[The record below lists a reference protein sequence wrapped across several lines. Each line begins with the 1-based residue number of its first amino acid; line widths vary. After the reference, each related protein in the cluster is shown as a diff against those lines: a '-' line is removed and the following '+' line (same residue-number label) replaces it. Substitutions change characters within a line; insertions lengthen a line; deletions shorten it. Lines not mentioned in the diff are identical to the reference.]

1 MVLLIQFRTDQSG
14 WHEIKSVYEATDL
27 PQVEFV
33 ILNAGNHKTTAEDML
48 HFADKADLV
57 LLGGV
62 GESGYE
68 ATSDKKKEA
77 FIDAKEKM
85 QNVLP
90 ALAESGIPTLG
101 LCFGHQLIAD
111 TLGGSVT
118 KDDELA
124 ETGVAEIHLTDAG
137 KEDKLFADMDDCF
150 GAIVGHKVSVT
161 ELPDNSTLLARSDTC
176 PIQAFRYEKNIYGF
190 QFHPELDKQGLADR
204 LDMYPEYKNNQIINN
219 TDKAVTADSIARRA
233 VEVFVD

>member
-14 WHEIKSVYEATDL
+14 WHEIKSVYEATEL
-27 PQVEFV
+27 PQDEFA
-33 ILNAGNHKTTAEDML
+33 ILNAGNDATTAEDML

-68 ATSDKKKEA
+68 ATSGKKKEA
-77 FIDAKEKM
+77 FIAAKEKM

-90 ALAESGIPTLG
+90 TLAESNTPTLG

-111 TLGGSVT
+111 TLGGSVA
-118 KDDELA
+118 KDGELA
-124 ETGVAEIHLTDAG
+124 ETGVAEICLTEAG
-137 KEDKLFADMDDCF
+137 KEDRLLEGMDDCF

-161 ELPDNSTLLARSDTC
+161 ELPEKSILLASSAVC
-176 PIQAFRYEKNIYGF
+176 PIQAFRFQENMYGF
-190 QFHPELDKQGLADR
+190 QFHPELEKQGLEDR
-204 LDMYPEYKNNQIINN
+204 LDMYPEYKNHQVTN
-219 TDKAVTADSIARRA
+219 TTDQTVAANSIARRA